1 MPRFLRI
8 VLSAWCFFLFFV
20 GSPLIG
26 VVVLPILRLFAKD
39 REDHRRRCTRVIGRL
54 HRVFWWWCS
63 ASGLISPRPPMPA
76 LTGIAPGQPYVMIT
90 NHPSLIDVILL
101 LASFEGLTCVVKGSW
116 YRSLVLG
123 PLLRQT
129 AYLPGPG
136 SGQEESEASPSESRL
151 LGTMV
156 TQLEQGHPLLV
167 FPEGTRSLEKR
178 LHRFRRGAVEAAVRA
193 QVPIVALF
201 VSLDRP
207 FLMKGVPFWH
217 VPADSVRYDVE
228 LLEIVDTRGIPVER
242 AKELN
247 AELQAKFQARFQR
260 MLAERVASAIRPVR
274 SEERDDR
281 AAA

>member
-1 MPRFLRI
+1 MPRWLRI
-8 VLSAWCFFLFFV
+8 VLSGWAFFLFFV

-26 VVVLPILRLFAKD
+26 LLVLPVLRLFAKD

-63 ASGLISPRPPMPA
+63 TSGLIAPRPTPVP
-76 LTGIAPGQPYVMIT
+76 LPGVAPGQPYVMIT

-101 LASFEGLTCVVKGSW
+101 LGSYEGLTCVVKGSW

-129 AYLPGPG
+129 AYIPGPG
-136 SGQEESEASPSESRL
+136 SGQEESEDM

-156 TQLEQGHPLLV
+156 EHLQHGHPLLV
-167 FPEGTRSLEKR
+167 FPEGTRSMPNR
-178 LHRFRRGAVEAAVRA
+178 MHRFRRGAVEAAVRA
-193 QVPIVALF
+193 GVPIVSLF

-207 FLMKGVPFWH
+207 FLTKGVPFWR
-217 VPADSVRYDVE
+217 VPQDSVTYAVE
-228 LLEIVDTRGIPVER
+228 LLDVTETSGVPVDGAR
-242 AKELN
+242 ALN
-247 AELQAKFQARFQR
+247 AELQARFLARFQR
-260 MLAERVASAIRPVR
+260 MLAERVEAAIRPLPPGE
-274 SEERDDR
+274 SEQGDAGTS

>member
-26 VVVLPILRLFAKD
+26 IVVLPILRLFAKD

-63 ASGLISPRPPMPA
+63 TSGLISPRPPMPE
-76 LTGIAPGQPYVMIT
+76 LKGIAPGEPYVMIT

-123 PLLRQT
+123 PLLKQT

-136 SGQEESEASPSESRL
+136 SGEEESEDM

-156 TQLEQGHPLLV
+156 THLERGHPLLV
-167 FPEGTRSLEKR
+167 FPEGTRSAKNR
-178 LHRFRRGAVEAAVRA
+178 MHRFRRGAVEAAVRA
-193 QVPIVALF
+193 QVPIVAMF

-207 FLMKGVPFWH
+207 WLMKGVPFWH
-217 VPADSVRYDVE
+217 VPRDTARYSVE
-228 LLEIVDTRGIPVER
+228 MLEIVDTRGIPVER
-242 AKELN
+242 ARALN

-260 MLAERVASAIRPVR
+260 MLAERAESAIRSSRPD
-274 SEERDDR
+274 EREDR